1 MKGWD
6 VRYIEKIE
14 RAVGTKSFRF
24 ERPKDFDYLPG
35 QYFFVSIPKGKER
48 WLLHHFSFS
57 SSPTEPHIEF
67 TTRMR
72 DSEYKNT
79 MDSLPYGIIV
89 RITEVHGDF
98 TVGEKMKKVAY
109 VCGGIGITPARAMI
123 RWAADTEADID
134 IVLLY
139 ANRNLAST
147 AFREELDEMSG
158 ERLKAV
164 HILSRPEEGWTG
176 PSGHID
182 SNFVRAQVPDWKE
195 RYFFV
200 SGPPAMV
207 DAIRKVLKED
217 VGVQQDQIKLE
228 NFLGY

>member
-14 RAVGTKSFRF
+14 RAIGTKSFRF

-35 QYFFVSIPKGKER
+35 QYFFVSIPKDKDR

-79 MDSLPYGIIV
+79 MDTLPYGTIV
-89 RITEVHGDF
+89 RVNEVHGDF

-109 VCGGIGITPARAMI
+109 VCGGIGITPARSTI
-123 RWAADTEADID
+123 RWAADTATDID

-139 ANRNLAST
+139 ANRNLASA
-147 AFREELDEMSG
+147 AFRKELDELSG
-158 ERLKAV
+158 ERLKVV
-164 HILSRPEEGWTG
+164 HILSGPEEEWTG
-176 PSGHID
+176 PTGHID
-182 SNFVRAQVPDWKE
+182 VDFVHDQVPDWSE
-195 RYFFV
+195 RIFFV

-207 DAIRKVLKED
+207 EAIRKVLEED
-217 VGVQQDQIKLE
+217 VGVSKDQLKVE